1 MFKLKSPY
9 RRVTPTSITETHFKM
24 RLDLDTLASCLQKP
38 PEILWFGVCKGN
50 TGLLKK
56 YVKPYAFSRDLFAKT
71 RAFYGSPFFYG
82 YSTYFLCTFYVFLG
96 DTQIHEKTFQK
107 TSKPVLQTSKCITL
121 PLSYHILPP
130 TSLPMAENRWYQ
142 YPKTKYLPWG
152 QTVFSPNKR
161 EALEIS
167 IVAAASSKTAMNL
180 AIAIQPPPHTSK
192 RRTFWEC
199 WNLLD

>member
-130 TSLPMAENRWYQ
+130 HPSQWLKTDDTSI
-142 YPKTKYLPWG
+142 PKQSTFLGAKLFFH
-152 QTVFSPNKR
+152 QTNER
-161 EALEIS
+161 
-167 IVAAASSKTAMNL
+167 
-180 AIAIQPPPHTSK
+180 
-192 RRTFWEC
+192 
-199 WNLLD
+199 LLKSQLWLLLQAKQLWI